1 MSYSVELLV
10 EALVKSRDR
19 ASLQRMREHRER
31 VRRNML
37 KIDGLEFTDR
47 DLPVIEAGL
56 LRLNSPE
63 SDHSGRPRPK

>member
-19 ASLQRMREHRER
+19 ASLQKMREHRER
-31 VRRNML
+31 VRRNMM

-56 LRLNSPE
+56 LRLNAPE
-63 SDHSGRPRPK
+63 GDQSERPRSK